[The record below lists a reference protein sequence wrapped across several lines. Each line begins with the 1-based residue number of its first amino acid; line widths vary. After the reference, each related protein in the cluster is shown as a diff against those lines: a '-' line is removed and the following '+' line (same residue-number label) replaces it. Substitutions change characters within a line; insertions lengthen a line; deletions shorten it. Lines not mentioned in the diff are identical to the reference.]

1 MRASSSSSQAMLLER
16 AAAVLTALIT
26 LVVLLRRA
34 VYQGL
39 LGDDLLFL
47 HAISLGF
54 PDSLMA
60 AGSSHPPLLRWLV
73 SLIADP
79 QSADWLLRLP
89 SVLFATACVPI
100 WFFILQRLFDSPM
113 IRGSLLLAMAL
124 NDFWL
129 TQAFQCLPY
138 PPLAFF
144 ASLHCLAWMQF
155 AEQPGNRWRQVCLVL
170 SGCVLPWTHFFGI
183 NVLLATQ
190 LIWLYLLWQRQS
202 SLRTCIYV
210 NLALVVL
217 TIPVVPLAMFYIV
230 HDRPYP
236 LMILN
241 DFAAYFVP
249 GSAYCFSRVTF
260 SGVES
265 FVPVFIAV
273 YAGIAVHLWRSHRA
287 APSSSDALTRS
298 QHTIAFAF
306 LAAGFTA
313 AQLHALLSHTAM
325 WPRYMLGGSWLH
337 LPVIGLLLMGLQWR
351 RTAMAF
357 STVAAALAIACLGL
371 TEESSDYDAV
381 VSYIEQ
387 HQQPQDA
394 FLAQSMDL
402 WHGENHFDRLWY
414 ERYTDRSLP
423 VVSGLH
429 RSRTRLIQEGLNLT
443 NIDTSVDRVWV
454 YSHLFKQ
461 AWLRQHPPKGWQLIS
476 LQHPGGPFPVAL
488 LQRENGVRISAYG
501 GDFAE

>member
-1 MRASSSSSQAMLLER
+1 MRLASSSSQSVVIER

-26 LVVLLRRA
+26 LLVLLRRA
-34 VYQGL
+34 VHHGL
-39 LGDDLLFL
+39 LGDELLFV
-47 HAISLGF
+47 HAISLGL

-73 SLIADP
+73 SLVADA
-79 QSADWLLRLP
+79 QSPDWLLRLP
-89 SVLFATACVPI
+89 SVLFATACVPV
-100 WFFILQRLFDSPM
+100 WFLILQRLFDAPL
-113 IRGSLLLAMAL
+113 IRGSLLLAISL

-138 PPLAFF
+138 PPLVFF
-144 ASLHCLAWMQF
+144 ASLHCLAWMRF
-155 AEQPGNRWRQVCLVL
+155 VEQPENGRRQVSVVL

-202 SLRTCIYV
+202 SLRTFIYV
-210 NLALVVL
+210 NLSLVVL

-265 FVPVFIAV
+265 FVPVFVAV

-287 APSSSDALTRS
+287 APTSSDARTRS

-337 LPVIGLLLMGLQWR
+337 LPVICLVLIGLQWH
-351 RTAMAF
+351 RTAVAF
-357 STVAAALAIACLGL
+357 SAIVAALAITCLGL

-381 VSYIEQ
+381 VSYIKQ

-394 FLAQSMDL
+394 FLAQAMDL
-402 WHGENHFDRLWY
+402 WQGENHFDRLWY
-414 ERYTDRSLP
+414 ERYTDQSLP

-443 NIDTSVDRVWV
+443 NIDQSVDRVWI

-461 AWLRQHPPKGWQLIS
+461 GWLRQHAPEGWRLIS

-488 LQRENGVRISAYG
+488 LQREHSVRISAHQS
-501 GDFAE
+501 DFAE

>member
-1 MRASSSSSQAMLLER
+1 MRTPSSSSPAVLVER
-16 AAAVLTALIT
+16 AAAVFTALVV
-26 LVVLLRRA
+26 LFVLLRRA
-34 VYQGL
+34 IYHGL
-39 LGDDLLFL
+39 LGDELLFV

-73 SLIADP
+73 SLLADP
-79 QSADWLLRLP
+79 RSADWLLRLP
-89 SVLFATACVPI
+89 SVLFAIACVPV
-100 WFFILQRLFDSPM
+100 WFLILQRLFDSPVV
-113 IRGSLLLAMAL
+113 RGSLLLAISL
-124 NDFWL
+124 NEFWL

-138 PPLAFF
+138 PPLVFF
-144 ASLHCLAWMQF
+144 ASLHCLAWMRF
-155 AEQPGNRWRQVCLVL
+155 VAQPQDRWRQTTLVL
-170 SGCVLPWTHFFGI
+170 TGCVLPWTHFFGI

-190 LIWLYLLWQRQS
+190 LIWVYLLWQQQT
-202 SLRTCIYV
+202 SLRTFVYI
-210 NLALVVL
+210 NLALVIL

-236 LMILN
+236 LMILD

-249 GSAYCFSRVTF
+249 GSAYCFTRVTF

-265 FVPVFIAV
+265 FAPLFVLV
-273 YAGIAVHLWRSHRA
+273 YAGIAAHLGRTHYGDQTTDTLR
-287 APSSSDALTRS
+287 RCE
-298 QHTIAFAF
+298 HTIVFAF

-313 AQLHALLSHTAM
+313 AQLHALLSQTAM

-337 LPVIGLLLMGLQWR
+337 LPVISLLLIGLKWQ
-351 RTAMAF
+351 RTAVAF
-357 STVAAALAIACLGL
+357 STVAAGFAIACLGS

-381 VSYIEQ
+381 VSYIQ
-387 HQQPQDA
+387 QQQQPQDA

-402 WHGENHFDRLWY
+402 WQGDNHFDRLWY
-414 ERYTDRSLP
+414 ERYTDGSLP

-429 RSRTRLIQEGLNLT
+429 RSRTRLIQDGLNLT
-443 NIDTSVDRVWV
+443 CVDASVDRVWV

-461 AWLRQHPPKGWQLIS
+461 AWLRQHPPQGWRLIS

-488 LQRENGVRISAYG
+488 LQRDHGVRISAHDS
-501 GDFAE
+501 DFSE